1 MSLMIQMP
9 KLGHTMTEGTVL
21 KWHKHAGDQVRE
33 GETVLTVETDKAE
46 IEVDSPAAG
55 VLARVLADEGAV
67 VAVGLPLGEIVRA
80 GESASEIA
88 PPTPSGKEATL
99 SNKEKSG
106 AAQNSAAHPI
116 ARAAATNAS
125 AGKRVVASPRAK
137 RLAAERGLDLS
148 SVAGSGPDGLI
159 TEDDVRKIGAAG
171 AHAAPAASTA
181 TAVGAGP
188 LVASRREKLTRI
200 QAVGARNMT
209 ASWSTVPHFT
219 QMVRVDMSRALA
231 ARSAIKESGGR
242 VTVTDVILA
251 ATVIALKENPR
262 VNASYSEGERLI
274 YDQINLGIAVDTPDG
289 LLVPVIHDAG
299 ALDVANISAR
309 AAGLAERARLKQLRP
324 ADMENATFT
333 VSNLGAYG
341 IENGTPVIFAPQ
353 AALMFV
359 GAIHDEVLAIDGRAE
374 VRPAMQLAIAYDHR
388 ALDGASA
395 SHFTTRVKAL
405 LEAPEF
411 LGIISATA
419 NPAAVTRHREVTVDA
434 VGDTLKTK
442 VTYGPLQWTLSA
454 EDASGPDP
462 VSSFLGALGSCL
474 LMSLRVAARARNL
487 SVGKSSVTARANEKG
502 HLKEIQVELQVET
515 DAGGDQLQKLVEV
528 AERGCHIRALIRD
541 EIAVALKVT
550 RI

>member
-1 MSLMIQMP
+1 MPLMIQMP

-55 VLARVLADEGAV
+55 VLARVLAEEGAV

-80 GESASEIA
+80 GESASEG
-88 PPTPSGKEATL
+88 PPATSSTKEATL

-116 ARAAATNAS
+116 ARAAAINAS

-148 SVAGSGPDGLI
+148 SVAGSGPDGLV
-159 TEDDVRKIGAAG
+159 TEDDVRKISAAG
-171 AHAAPAASTA
+171 VQAALSASPAVT
-181 TAVGAGP
+181 AGP
-188 LVASRREKLTRI
+188 LVVSRREKLTRI
-200 QAVGARNMT
+200 QAVGARNLT
-209 ASWSTVPHFT
+209 ASWSAIPHFT

-231 ARSAIKESGGR
+231 ARRAIKESGSR

-251 ATVIALKENPR
+251 ATVIALKDNPR

-274 YDQINLGIAVDTPDG
+274 YDQINLGVAVDTADG

-299 ALDVANISAR
+299 ALDVAGISAR
-309 AAGLAERARLKQLRP
+309 AAELAERARLKQLLP

-359 GAIHDEVLAIDGRAE
+359 GAIRDEVLAIDGRAE
-374 VRPAMQLAIAYDHR
+374 VRPAMHLAIAYDHR

-395 SHFTTRVKAL
+395 SHFTTRVKAV
-405 LEAPEF
+405 LEAPDF
-411 LGIISATA
+411 LGLDATA
-419 NPAAVTRHREVTVDA
+419 KPAAVTRHREVTVDA

-474 LMSLRVAARARNL
+474 LMSLRVSARARNL

-515 DAGGDQLQKLVEV
+515 DAGDEQLHRLVEV
-528 AERGCHIRALIRD
+528 AERGCHVRAMIRD

>member
-1 MSLMIQMP
+1 MPLMIQMP

-46 IEVDSPAAG
+46 IEIESPAAG
-55 VLARVLADEGAV
+55 VLARVLADEGVV

-80 GESASEIA
+80 GESASEAA
-88 PPTPSGKEATL
+88 PATAFDKEA
-99 SNKEKSG
+99 SS
-106 AAQNSAAHPI
+106 AAQNSAAHD
-116 ARAAATNAS
+116 AASTSTLNAS

-148 SVAGSGPDGLI
+148 SVAGSGPNGLI
-159 TEDDVRKIGAAG
+159 TEDDVRKISAVGV
-171 AHAAPAASTA
+171 HAAPSISPAAA
-181 TAVGAGP
+181 ARP

-200 QAVGARNMT
+200 QAVGARNLT
-209 ASWSTVPHFT
+209 ASWSAIPHFV

-231 ARSAIKESGGR
+231 ARSAIKGSGGR
-242 VTVTDVILA
+242 VTITDVILA

-274 YDQINLGIAVDTPDG
+274 YDEINLGIAVDTPDG

-299 ALDVANISAR
+299 ALDVAGISAR
-309 AAGLAERARLKQLRP
+309 AAELAERARSKQLRP
-324 ADMENATFT
+324 ADMENTTFT
-333 VSNLGAYG
+333 VSNLGASG

-359 GAIHDEVLAIDGRAE
+359 GAIHDQVLAIDGRAE

-395 SHFTTRVKAL
+395 SHFTTRVRAL
-405 LEAPEF
+405 LEAPDF
-411 LGIISATA
+411 LGLNATA
-419 NPAAVTRHREVTVDA
+419 NPAAVTRHREVTIDA
-434 VGDTLKTK
+434 IGDSLKTR
-442 VTYGPLQWTLSA
+442 VTYGSLSWTLSA

-487 SVGKSSVTARANEKG
+487 TIGKSSVTARANEKG
-502 HLKEIQVELQVET
+502 HLREIQVELQVET
-515 DAGGDQLQKLVEV
+515 GAGDDQLHRLVEV
-528 AERGCHIRALIRD
+528 AERGCHIRAMIRD